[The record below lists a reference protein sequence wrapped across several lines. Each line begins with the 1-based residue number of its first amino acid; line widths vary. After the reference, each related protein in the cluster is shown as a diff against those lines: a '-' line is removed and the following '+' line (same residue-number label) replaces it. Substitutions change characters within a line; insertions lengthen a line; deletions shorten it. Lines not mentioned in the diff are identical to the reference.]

1 MKNVIQTDSLEIFKN
16 NIYLP
21 DELGMVS
28 NNAYLSIVTT
38 NKCQCSC
45 PYCINSLTDRF
56 TDLPIDKAVN
66 NIKRLVKKYK
76 IKEAIL
82 LGGEPLMHPNL
93 LELVSRLR
101 KESGLEMLR
110 MTTNGLGLLSM
121 SEERIKKLVDKETGI
136 QGINISH
143 HNEKNFMSYDKLREI
158 CTKIK
163 EANPEIKIRINSN
176 VWKGNLDDLV
186 KITWHISKISNFADE
201 MRLSNIIRK
210 DSFSVNPNNKDEGLE
225 MILSDEEYE
234 KLFTNLINF
243 YSSKDLTIIENKLTL
258 GFVRYFLI
266 PTKMP
271 IIVNWN
277 IDSKVSEQICE
288 NDIKNRKINTFKCL
302 VNGEISL
309 SWNTDNIIK
318 L

>member
-38 NKCQCSC
+38 NKCQYSC

-66 NIKRLVKKYK
+66 NIKKLVKKYK

-121 SEERIKKLVDKETGI
+121 SEEKIKKLVDKETGI

-158 CTKIK
+158 CNKIK

-234 KLFTNLINF
+234 KLFTDLINF
-243 YSSKDLTIIENKLTL
+243 YSKDLTIIENKLTL
-258 GFVRYFLI
+258 GFVRYLLI